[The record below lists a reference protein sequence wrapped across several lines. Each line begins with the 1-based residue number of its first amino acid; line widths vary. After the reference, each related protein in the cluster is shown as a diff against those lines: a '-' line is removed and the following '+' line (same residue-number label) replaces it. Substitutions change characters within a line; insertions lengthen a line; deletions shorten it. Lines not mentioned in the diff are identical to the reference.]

1 MYISYNIFWKRLNEK
16 NMSTADLSRQTGIS
30 LSTMSKISRNENVSL
45 SVLGRICSAL
55 DLKMSDFIDIKH
67 KL

>member
-1 MYISYNIFWKRLNEK
+1 
-16 NMSTADLSRQTGIS
+16 MSTADLSRQTDIS

-67 KL
+67 KQ